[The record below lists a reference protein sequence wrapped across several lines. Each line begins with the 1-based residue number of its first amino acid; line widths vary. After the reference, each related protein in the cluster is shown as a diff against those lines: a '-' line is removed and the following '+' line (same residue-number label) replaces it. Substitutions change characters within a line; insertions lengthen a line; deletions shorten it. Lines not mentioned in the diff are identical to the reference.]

1 MKKLLLVALLL
12 SVWAYGAE
20 AKVKGKVL
28 DGKRIEVKT
37 DAPGTF
43 TLVYEDAGT
52 LRMHMIRSILSGLRR
67 SFRSMKVR
75 DAISLPI
82 SSSRKDREI

>member
-43 TLVYEDAGT
+43 TLVYEGAG
-52 LRMHMIRSILSGLRR
+52 
-67 SFRSMKVR
+67 
-75 DAISLPI
+75 
-82 SSSRKDREI
+82 

>member
-12 SVWAYGAE
+12 SVWTYGAE

-43 TLVYEDAGT
+43 TLVYEGAG
-52 LRMHMIRSILSGLRR
+52 
-67 SFRSMKVR
+67 
-75 DAISLPI
+75 
-82 SSSRKDREI
+82 